1 MFDAMRCASR
11 DERGFTLVELMVVIL
26 IIAVLIAIAI
36 PTFMGFRR
44 RADDVAAKV
53 GANLAIKVAKSLT
66 DEDSYAPVTLGALSA
81 TEPSLTFVLGS
92 SQSTGPSVVSQEVPD
107 PLQRT
112 FVLAVYS
119 RSRTCFF
126 VRDDITAATTFG
138 VLLDAPVT
146 DCQADNAGAVAFGSS
161 W

>member
-1 MFDAMRCASR
+1 MRRVSR
-11 DERGFTLVELMVVIL
+11 DERGFTLVELMVVVL

-44 RADDVAAKV
+44 RADEVAAKSS
-53 GANLAIKVAKSLT
+53 ANLAIKVAKGLT

-126 VRDDITAATTFG
+126 ISDDILAATAFG
-138 VLLDAPVT
+138 VLLDVPIA
-146 DCQADNAGAVAFGSS
+146 DCRADNAGAVAFGSS

>member
-1 MFDAMRCASR
+1 MRRPSR

-44 RADDVAAKV
+44 RADDVAAKG
-53 GANLAIKVAKSLT
+53 GADVAIKVAKSLT

-126 VRDDITAATTFG
+126 IRDDITAATTFG
-138 VLLDAPVT
+138 VLLDVPVT
-146 DCQADNAGAVAFGSS
+146 DCQADNAGAVAFGPS

>member
-1 MFDAMRCASR
+1 MRCASR

-44 RADDVAAKV
+44 RADDVAAKG
-53 GANLAIKVAKSLT
+53 GANVAIKVAKSLT
-66 DEDSYAPVTLGALSA
+66 DEDSYAPVTLGPLSA

-126 VRDDITAATTFG
+126 VRDDITGATTFG

-146 DCQADNAGAVAFGSS
+146 DCQADNAGAVSFGPS

>member
-1 MFDAMRCASR
+1 MRRVSR
-11 DERGFTLVELMVVIL
+11 DERGFTLVELMVVVL
-26 IIAVLIAIAI
+26 IIAILIAIAI

-44 RADDVAAKV
+44 RADEVAAKSS
-53 GANLAIKVAKSLT
+53 ANLAIKVAKGLT
-66 DEDSYAPVTLGALSA
+66 DEDSYAPVTLAALSA
-81 TEPSLTFVLGS
+81 TEPNLTFVFGAA
-92 SQSTGPSVVSQEVPD
+92 QSTGPTVVSQEVPD

-126 VRDDITAATTFG
+126 VRDDITEATTFG

>member
-1 MFDAMRCASR
+1 MRRASR

-44 RADDVAAKV
+44 RADDVAAK
-53 GANLAIKVAKSLT
+53 GDANLAIKVAKSLT

-146 DCQADNAGAVAFGSS
+146 DCQADNAGAVPFGSS

>member
-1 MFDAMRCASR
+1 MRCASR

-36 PTFMGFRR
+36 PIPTFMGFRR
-44 RADDVAAKV
+44 RADDVAAKG
-53 GANLAIKVAKSLT
+53 GANVAIKVAKSLT

-138 VLLDAPVT
+138 VLLDVPVT
-146 DCQADNAGAVAFGSS
+146 DCHADNAGAVAFGPA

>member
-1 MFDAMRCASR
+1 MRIASR

-44 RADDVAAKV
+44 RADDVAAKASATV
-53 GANLAIKVAKSLT
+53 AIKVAKGLT
-66 DEDSYAPVTLGALSA
+66 DEDSYAPVTLGALSV
-81 TEPSLTFVLGS
+81 TEPSLTFVTGS

-119 RSRTCFF
+119 QSRTCFF
-126 VRDDITAATTFG
+126 IRDDIMAATTFG
-138 VLLDAPVT
+138 ALIDAPVT
-146 DCQADNAGAVAFGSS
+146 DCQADNAGAVAFGPA